1 MTLNQLYYFKT
12 VAEYENYHQAAE
24 HLFISQPSLSRSMAA
39 LEEELGVRLFE
50 KAGRGIALTK
60 AGYLF
65 LEYAKRITEECEIAT
80 HKMKEMGRDGGR
92 IDIGYVFPLANN
104 YMPHHIRTFL
114 DAKENKNVT
123 FGIVQGNTAQII
135 EKVKT
140 GQADVGFCGFTPEEA
155 DLEFY
160 PVLSQEIVVIV
171 PKDHPL
177 ATQDSVSIMDI
188 VEYPLV
194 GYERKSWFGEYTAN
208 LYRRLEIRPNIIF
221 ECPDEN
227 SIQALVRE
235 DFGVAVV
242 AKVDMLDESAVK
254 ILHIEDAALSSQVFM
269 VWRKDH
275 YQLPSTTRFIEYMK
289 NQSNFAK

>member
-24 HLFISQPSLSRSMAA
+24 QLFISQPSLSRSMAS
-39 LEEELGVRLFE
+39 LEEELGVRLFQKE
-50 KAGRGIALTK
+50 GRGIVLTK

-65 LEYAKRITEECEIAT
+65 LEYARRITEECEIAV

-92 IDIGYVFPLANN
+92 IDIGYVFPVANK

-114 DAKENKNVT
+114 DAKENKNVS

-140 GQADVGFCGFTPEEA
+140 GQTDVGFCGYSPEEES
-155 DLEFY
+155 LEFY
-160 PVLSQEIVVIV
+160 PVLSNEIVVIV
-171 PKDHPL
+171 PKEHPL
-177 ATQDSVSIMDI
+177 ADKDSITISELVK
-188 VEYPLV
+188 YPIV

-208 LYRRLEIRPNIIF
+208 LYRRLEVRPNIIF

-235 DFGVAVV
+235 NFGVAVV
-242 AKVDMLDESAVK
+242 AKVDMLDESAIKV
-254 ILHIEDAALSSQVFM
+254 LHIEDAGLSSQIFM
-269 VWRKDH
+269 VWRKDY
-275 YQLPSTTRFIEYMK
+275 YQLPATTRFIEYMK